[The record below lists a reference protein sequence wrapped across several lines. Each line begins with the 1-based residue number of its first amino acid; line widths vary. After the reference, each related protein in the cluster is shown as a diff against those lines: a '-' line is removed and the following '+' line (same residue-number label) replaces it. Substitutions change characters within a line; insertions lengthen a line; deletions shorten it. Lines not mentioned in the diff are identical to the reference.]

1 MPTRARARAVL
12 HVQGDVQGGDRSLRA
27 QLVIVRTDPRYGA
40 LHGTPFPMSEFYD
53 RARESVSR
61 NSRNQQGKTWSCR
74 RRLEM
79 CSDALPA
86 STGLARKPRAP
97 GAR

>member
-12 HVQGDVQGGDRSLRA
+12 HDQGGDRSLRA

-74 RRLEM
+74 RRLE
-79 CSDALPA
+79 PTPRY
-86 STGLARKPRAP
+86 STVRAR
-97 GAR
+97 